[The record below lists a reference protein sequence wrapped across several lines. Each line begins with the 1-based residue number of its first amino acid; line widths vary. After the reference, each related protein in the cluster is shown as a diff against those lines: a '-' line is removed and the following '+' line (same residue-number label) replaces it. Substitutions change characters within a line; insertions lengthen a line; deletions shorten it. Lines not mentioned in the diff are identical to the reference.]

1 MITRSSCVT
10 LFANLLLAGLAGCV
24 GSQGSRPVAPQVG
37 ADQAQQRAI
46 ATVEVNTR
54 AAAEATRAAA
64 RVQRSLRR

>member
-24 GSQGSRPVAPQVG
+24 GPQGSRPVAPQV
-37 ADQAQQRAI
+37 AHQAQQRAV
-46 ATVEVNTR
+46 ATVEMNTR

-64 RVQRSLRR
+64 RGQRSFRR